1 MEQRT
6 RELISALSVGTMSA
20 DEFIEA
26 YFNGKPPSESQLME
40 LLREGISR
48 RDADAIEEAVVLL
61 YVCDFDLRAFA
72 ASCRELLPADWHYK
86 HEDIAQLLGEIKD
99 PGAVDCLYEAATR
112 EHAYLD
118 YDDTHQLARKCIKAL
133 SAIGSEAAVSRLREL
148 SLQDNAT
155 VAEYARK
162 ELLHLA

>member
-1 MEQRT
+1 MKQKT
-6 RELISALSVGTMSA
+6 RELISALSVGAVGA

-26 YFNGKPPSESQLME
+26 YFDGKPPAESQVME
-40 LLREGISR
+40 LLREGISK

-72 ASCRELLPADWHYK
+72 APCRELLSADWHYK

-99 PGAVDCLYEAATR
+99 PASVDCLYEAATR
-112 EHAYLD
+112 EYAYLD
-118 YDDTHQLARKCIKAL
+118 YDDTYQLARKCIKAL
-133 SAIGSEAAVSRLREL
+133 SAIGSEAAVVRLREL
-148 SLQDNAT
+148 SLQDNAM